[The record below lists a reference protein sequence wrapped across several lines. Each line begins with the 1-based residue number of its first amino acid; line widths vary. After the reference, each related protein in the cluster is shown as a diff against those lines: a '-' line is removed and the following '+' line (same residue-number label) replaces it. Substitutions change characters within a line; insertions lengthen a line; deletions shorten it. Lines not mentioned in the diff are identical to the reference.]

1 MKLGYDLYE
10 VISEDI
16 IDLLATF
23 KQDGL
28 TVFQLNKIDS
38 DTYRF
43 YLPIYQRL
51 QARKYPLKIIKSVGI
66 LYYLVILLF
75 KKINIIGAISL
86 ALTLF
91 VCNQFI
97 FKVEII
103 GNNPDT
109 TKLVNEVLKDNQI
122 GIGDLKKS
130 YQELNVIY
138 DQLKAS
144 FKGKIDYL
152 NIYQEGGVLFVKYT
166 NSVGAKEVEKNFQN
180 IYASKDGVIQKIDVS
195 SGNIMVK
202 VNQYVKKGDL
212 LVSNTIT
219 STSEENKIIATDG
232 KIMAYTYM
240 TYQAEIDVKK
250 MDEGEAFSYLLYT
263 IRTQLG
269 AIDKIDRE
277 KVLSYGIIKNKRVLK
292 MQYVLIEDIATKEEK

>member
-75 KKINIIGAISL
+75 KKINIIGAISF

-152 NIYQEGGVLFVKYT
+152 NIFQEGGVLFVKYT